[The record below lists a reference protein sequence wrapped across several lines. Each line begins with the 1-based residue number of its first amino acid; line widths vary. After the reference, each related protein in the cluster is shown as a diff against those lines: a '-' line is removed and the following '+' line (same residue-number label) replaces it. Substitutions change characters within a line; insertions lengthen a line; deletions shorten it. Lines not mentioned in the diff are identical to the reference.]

1 MKKLSIFMAAAAMCL
16 SASAQLYVTGANVE
30 GATDAWDPSNPL
42 VVNAA
47 GGVYSFKA
55 TGNFKISTDKS
66 DSKTDWIPFEAA
78 GLKTGGA
85 WVKGTNTATN
95 TLTNGS
101 ADILT
106 PKTDVLITYEVPVNL
121 STIKATLPD
130 GETFGQEAPKD
141 FYLVGAMSS
150 WNPNDPAYKMSTTD
164 GKTYTYEATSGIS
177 GEWKICDGT
186 WNLSY
191 GQGESSNSPALNTLY
206 NLSVNGAN
214 LKSAFTQKVTITFNY
229 VEGGQSTLLISDN
242 QVVEYPDL
250 YLVGDCV
257 GGWNDNSL
265 FPAEQMMTREGGV
278 YTATAKSLNG
288 QWLIAAQKT
297 EAEGAFTWNDRFGAT
312 ADATLELGTAYTMTL
327 GGANMATE
335 FPETTGK
342 EYKLTFN
349 YDAKTVLVEQ
359 VDAEAPVD
367 YSTWY
372 VNVIGTF
379 NEWKDNGVNPNEE
392 GISEHE
398 DLAIGTGEFKIKVW
412 NPTDGDVYFS
422 TGSELALNQWIK
434 INGNADANM
443 TIAGAEADNLYNVKF
458 NVKTHE
464 IYVTFASG
472 IETID
477 AEAADAVYYN
487 LQGVRVDNP
496 VKGLYIRVANGKSQK
511 VMK

>member
-1 MKKLSIFMAAAAMCL
+1 MKKISIFMAAAAMCL

-47 GGVYSFKA
+47 DGVYSFKA
-55 TGNFKISTDKS
+55 TGNFKISTNKS
-66 DSKTDWIPFEAA
+66 NSKNDWTPFNDA

-85 WVKGTNTATN
+85 WVKDTNTATN
-95 TLTNGS
+95 TLTKGD

-121 STIKATLPD
+121 STIKATLPN

-141 FYLVGAMSS
+141 FYLVGEMNG
-150 WNPNDPAYKMSTTD
+150 WNPKVPAYKMSTTD

-177 GEWKICDGT
+177 GQWKICDGS

-191 GQGESSNSPALNTLY
+191 GQGESSNSPALNTPY
-206 NLSVNGAN
+206 NLSANGAN
-214 LKSAFTQKVTITFNY
+214 LESAFTQKVKITFNY
-229 VEGGQSTLLISDN
+229 VEGGQSTLL
-242 QVVEYPDL
+242 
-250 YLVGDCV
+250 
-257 GGWNDNSL
+257 
-265 FPAEQMMTREGGV
+265 
-278 YTATAKSLNG
+278 
-288 QWLIAAQKT
+288 
-297 EAEGAFTWNDRFGAT
+297 
-312 ADATLELGTAYTMTL
+312 
-327 GGANMATE
+327 
-335 FPETTGK
+335 
-342 EYKLTFN
+342 
-349 YDAKTVLVEQ
+349 VEQ
-359 VDAEAPVD
+359 VDAETPVD
-367 YSTWY
+367 YSNWY
-372 VNVIGTF
+372 VNVIGPF

-398 DLAIGTGEFKIKVW
+398 DLAIGSGEFKIKVW

-434 INGNADANM
+434 INGDAAANM
-443 TIAGAEADNLYNVKF
+443 TIAGAEADKHYNVKF

-464 IYVTFASG
+464 IYVTFATG

>member
-1 MKKLSIFMAAAAMCL
+1 MKKISIFMAAAAMCL
-16 SASAQLYVTGANVE
+16 SASAQLYVTGDNVK
-30 GATDAWDPSNPL
+30 GATVAWDPSKPL
-42 VVNAA
+42 EVKAD

-55 TGNFKISTDKS
+55 TGNFKISTNKS
-66 DSKTDWIPFEAA
+66 NSKTDWTPFNAA
-78 GLKTGGA
+78 GRTTGRA
-85 WVKGTNTATN
+85 WEKDTNTATN
-95 TLTNGS
+95 TLKKGDAN
-101 ADILT
+101 ILT
-106 PKTDVLITYEVPVNL
+106 PKTDVLITYEVPEDL

-141 FYLVGAMSS
+141 FYLVGEMND
-150 WNPNDPAYKMSTTD
+150 WTTDDPAYKMSTTD

-206 NLSVNGAN
+206 NLGVGNAGN

-229 VEGGQSTLLISDN
+229 VEGGQSTLL
-242 QVVEYPDL
+242 
-250 YLVGDCV
+250 
-257 GGWNDNSL
+257 
-265 FPAEQMMTREGGV
+265 
-278 YTATAKSLNG
+278 
-288 QWLIAAQKT
+288 
-297 EAEGAFTWNDRFGAT
+297 
-312 ADATLELGTAYTMTL
+312 
-327 GGANMATE
+327 
-335 FPETTGK
+335 
-342 EYKLTFN
+342 
-349 YDAKTVLVEQ
+349 VEQ
-359 VDAEAPVD
+359 VDAETPVD

-434 INGNADANM
+434 INGNAYANM

-464 IYVTFASG
+464 IYVTFATG